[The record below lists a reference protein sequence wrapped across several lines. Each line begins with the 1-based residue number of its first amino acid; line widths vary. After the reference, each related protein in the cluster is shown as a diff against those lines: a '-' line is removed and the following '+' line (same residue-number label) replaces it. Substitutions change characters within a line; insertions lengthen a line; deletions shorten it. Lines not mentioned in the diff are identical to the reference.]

1 MQVNHIYR
9 FALQMKRARHIYIQ
23 FKVIL
28 EILAAVAQPVL
39 ELQITP
45 KPKTQTNESKNK
57 TKNLW
62 QRPRKTLSRG
72 RNNLSC

>member
-1 MQVNHIYR
+1 
-9 FALQMKRARHIYIQ
+9 MKRARHIYIQ

-45 KPKTQTNESKNK
+45 KPKTQTNENKNK
-57 TKNLW
+57 AKNLW